1 MDKAPARQGLIVIS
15 ENQPPQKSS
24 FKNPLVYSSLLI
36 LIVAAY
42 VGWILL
48 SRRQANRAYEQR
60 AEQAQAKKQRESD
73 QAAIEQLGGNDL
85 AIQMLYATPRIHRGE
100 SAQICYG
107 VANAKSVTLEPQSGK
122 VWPSHNLCVDVK
134 PLKTT
139 TYTLVATG
147 AGGKNVSQQVT
158 IEVH

>member
-1 MDKAPARQGLIVIS
+1 MIS
-15 ENQPPQKSS
+15 ENQPSAKST

-36 LIVAAY
+36 LVVVAY

-48 SRRQANRAYEQR
+48 SRRQENRAYEQR
-60 AEQAQAKKQRESD
+60 AEQAQAQKQRESD
-73 QAAIEQLGGNDL
+73 QAAIEQLGGSDL
-85 AIQMLYATPRIHRGE
+85 AIQMLYATPRIRRGE
-100 SAQICYG
+100 TAQICYG
-107 VANAKSVTLEPQSGK
+107 LANAKTVTLEPQSSK

-147 AGGKNVSQQVT
+147 ADGKSVSQQVT